1 MIKIINVPST
11 QEVLDKFNVAKK
23 SIWGK
28 QLKLNE
34 KFNQTLN
41 ALCKVSMDA
50 IDAQEVAVQAITEAN
65 NKNLKK
71 ASKAQ
76 AKAEKKLTE
85 YKSLLYQLNLAISK
99 CQYEWGEA
107 CSKLDIIEDP
117 NKIMKF

>member
-11 QEVLDKFNVAKK
+11 QEVLDKFNIAKR
-23 SIWGK
+23 SIWGR

-50 IDAQEVAVQAITEAN
+50 IDAQEVAVQAIAESD
-65 NKNLKK
+65 KKGLKK

-76 AKAEKKLTE
+76 AKAEKKLQE
-85 YKSLLYQLNLAISK
+85 YKSLLYQLNLEMSN

-107 CSKLDIIEDP
+107 CGKLDVIQDP